1 MPDIY
6 WEKNAVVGV
15 TASTAGFSSQRQ
27 AEESDAGSTNTTSS
41 QILSARY
48 LRQSGRGSP
57 VYSFYRSFMAFDFT
71 GYTTGTMTNLAWH
84 WKGTTASNGANNV
97 FLVKTSAFGS
107 NTNFNNYAS
116 TSWWSSIA
124 MGTRYDNG
132 GLGGF
137 SWPDSTSAQSVS
149 LLSSAITA
157 GQSDGYLQMVLVTAV
172 DYFGLDS
179 GADQTRNSYG
189 NWSSNNMFLRFTYA
203 DAGYPNTVNSI
214 TSANISKINSIATA
228 NISKVN
234 SVD

>member
-15 TASTAGFSSQRQ
+15 TPSTAGFSSQRQ
-27 AEESDAGSTNTTSS
+27 AEESNTGSTNTTSS

-48 LRQSGRGSP
+48 LRNTGRGTP
-57 VYSFYRSFMAFDFT
+57 QYSFYRSFMAIDFT

-107 NTNFNNYAS
+107 NTNFNNYAV

-124 MGTRYDNG
+124 TGTRYDNG
-132 GLGGF
+132 GIGGF

-157 GQSDGYLQMVLVTAV
+157 GQSDGYLQMVLMGSV

-179 GADQTRNSYG
+179 GSDQTKNSYG
-189 NWSSNNMFLRFTYA
+189 NWSSNNMFLRFDYA